1 MHPPPEGARLSADR
15 PEQAPI
21 ALQQSFWDY
30 WNTQHR
36 ETSVGEVSSDQ
47 RRVVLAWLTDIG
59 RTDLDILDVGCG
71 AGWLEP
77 SLKQFGAVTA
87 TDLSAE
93 VLARMRARIPHVEF
107 IAGDFMELPFE
118 PSSVDVAV
126 SLEVLAHVAD
136 QGAFIAKIHSLLRPG
151 GWLML
156 ATQNRPVL
164 ERHNSNSI
172 EPAKPGQLRRWTD
185 MQELRALIE
194 PQFEI
199 AEMFTKTPRASQGP
213 LRLVNARP
221 VRKAMRAIVGDR
233 FEHLK
238 ERLGL
243 GWTIMCLA
251 RKRA

>member
-1 MHPPPEGARLSADR
+1 MSSERDA
-15 PEQAPI
+15 QPI
-21 ALQQSFWDY
+21 ALQQSFWDN

-36 ETSVGEVSSDQ
+36 EAGIGEVSRDQ
-47 RRVVLAWLTDIG
+47 REVVLAWLHAIG

-71 AGWLEP
+71 AGWLDP

-93 VLARMRARIPHVEF
+93 VLSRVCARVPHVEF
-107 IAGDFMELPFE
+107 IAGDFMTLPFK
-118 PSSVDVAV
+118 PASFDVAV

-136 QGAFIAKIHSLLRPG
+136 QAAFIARIHSLLRPR

-164 ERHNSNSI
+164 ERHNANSI
-172 EPAKPGQLRRWTD
+172 QPAAPGQLRRWTD
-185 MQELRALIE
+185 MGELRALME
-194 PQFEI
+194 PHFEVL
-199 AEMFTKTPRASQGP
+199 EMFTKTPRASQGL

-221 VRKAMRAIVGDR
+221 VRDAMRALVGPR

-251 RKRA
+251 RARV

>member
-1 MHPPPEGARLSADR
+1 MSSPEDAGLSADR
-15 PEQAPI
+15 DAQPI
-21 ALQQSFWDY
+21 ALQQSFWDN

-36 ETSVGEVSSDQ
+36 EAGVGEVSSDQ
-47 RRVVLAWLTDIG
+47 KKVVLAWLTSIG

-71 AGWLEP
+71 AGWLDP

-87 TDLSAE
+87 TDLSAD
-93 VLARMRARIPHVEF
+93 VLARMRTRIPHVEF
-107 IAGDFMELPFE
+107 IAGDFMQLPFE
-118 PSSVDVAV
+118 PSSFDVAV

-136 QGAFIAKIHSLLRPG
+136 QPAFVAKIYSLLRPG

-164 ERHNSNSI
+164 ERHNMNSI
-172 EPAKPGQLRRWTD
+172 QPAAPGQLRRWTD
-185 MQELRALIE
+185 KPELRALIE

-199 AEMFTKTPRASQGP
+199 VEMFTKTPRASQGP
-213 LRLVNARP
+213 LRFINARP
-221 VRKAMRAIVGDR
+221 VRKVMRAIVGER
-233 FEHLK
+233 FERFK

-251 RKRA
+251 RKRG